1 MEEDQYKSVLIVN
14 DTNDDQITLYI
25 YPWWDVICWVSS
37 MSKIIMPNKKYLHRC
52 KKDFQFKLVAI
63 NIDTI
68 GKRRKR
74 TLRETAEWQRDVLFK
89 ITNSTADSSSP
100 YNVDE
105 GDLANYPQEK
115 RICLRMLQRDKEM
128 KSTAGGR
135 NYYEVLGLDMDNV
148 RKMPKDEQDEI
159 LRKAWKRGCLR
170 WHPDKNGGYDEVYL
184 EIDAAYT
191 LLKDHADRAHYNNM
205 VDYDSG
211 WFSRKRYRALFIP
224 TCVTDEQRKARNKR
238 WFAMGLSVVLLLGG
252 IALTAGTAGLALPA
266 AVACGAVFGGG
277 LTGAGLQ
284 SLQHTVK
291 RSTVDKGVSEKDWL
305 LKASIGF
312 LGGAVTG
319 GTAVGMTAA
328 VTGIGAA
335 ALESAAVTAGQYIG
349 IGAGTGAVGGVVSSL
364 ASDAGR
370 KFVDGA
376 DVSWK
381 QVLGHALTSGAIG
394 AVVGVAGGAV
404 THGVV
409 GAQTRSAAAANLEG
423 EIAEQLVTL
432 AGGRRLGNVLSR
444 NLSRMVTEAGL
455 EATLGT
461 PMQLVEERMNDLVEN
476 QGFGDHAVKGLKDL
490 GFNLG
495 QGAVLECGGAI
506 ADHAS
511 NEWKVR
517 SKLKEEPKSKNV
529 TNEKTSE
536 VESTRRGRIR
546 SDLSKKN
553 NEHRVQCQNVK
564 SSAKYTPLEN
574 EEPSIPEPSAGT
586 SAVTQEEPDNNEP
599 DNSGRVKYISE
610 GFWSSK
616 MVVSYTLSGNE
627 VTQEVQGSGKA
638 INIPAQATSI
648 TVKFQVLRPGWWDIS
663 KYDRS
668 QKRWCKPYEPHVF
681 HYAKPPIRTFTI
693 YGNLWWEA
701 VMRVSDEYHE
711 ETGEM

>member
-14 DTNDDQITLYI
+14 DTNDDQIRLYI

-37 MSKIIMPNKKYLHRC
+37 MSKIIMPNRKYLHRC

-63 NIDTI
+63 YKDTI

-115 RICLRMLQRDKEM
+115 RICLRMLQRDKEL
-128 KSTAGGR
+128 KSTAGVR
-135 NYYEVLGLDMDNV
+135 NYYEVLGLDMDDV

-159 LRKAWKRGCLR
+159 LRKAWKRECLR
-170 WHPDKNGGYDEVYL
+170 WHPDKNGGDDEVYL

-191 LLKDHADRAHYNNM
+191 MLKDHADRAHYNNM

-211 WFSRKRYRALFIP
+211 WLSWKRYRALFNP
-224 TCVTDEQRKARNKR
+224 TCVTDEQREARDKR
-238 WFAMGLSVVLLLGG
+238 LLAMALSVVLVLLGG
-252 IALTAGTAGLALPA
+252 IALGACTAGLALPA
-266 AVACGAVFGGG
+266 AALACGAVFEGG
-277 LTGAGLQ
+277 LTGAGMR
-284 SLQHTVK
+284 SLQYTLK
-291 RSTVDKGVSEKDWL
+291 RSTVDKGVNAKDWL
-305 LKASIGF
+305 LEASIGF
-312 LGGAVTG
+312 LSGAVPEG
-319 GTAVGMTAA
+319 AGVGIPAP

-335 ALESAAVTAGQYIG
+335 AFESASVKRGQHIG
-349 IGAGTGAVGGVVSSL
+349 IRIAKGIGGMASSL
-364 ASDAGR
+364 ASAAGR
-370 KFVDGA
+370 KFVDGEDMA
-376 DVSWK
+376 
-381 QVLGHALTSGAIG
+381 
-394 AVVGVAGGAV
+394 GVAF
-404 THGVV
+404 THG
-409 GAQTRSAAAANLEG
+409 
-423 EIAEQLVTL
+423 
-432 AGGRRLGNVLSR
+432 
-444 NLSRMVTEAGL
+444 
-455 EATLGT
+455 
-461 PMQLVEERMNDLVEN
+461 
-476 QGFGDHAVKGLKDL
+476 
-490 GFNLG
+490 
-495 QGAVLECGGAI
+495 
-506 ADHAS
+506 
-511 NEWKVR
+511 
-517 SKLKEEPKSKNV
+517 
-529 TNEKTSE
+529 
-536 VESTRRGRIR
+536 
-546 SDLSKKN
+546 
-553 NEHRVQCQNVK
+553 
-564 SSAKYTPLEN
+564 
-574 EEPSIPEPSAGT
+574 GT
-586 SAVTQEEPDNNEP
+586 SAATQEEPDNNEP

-663 KYDRS
+663 KYDRF